1 MPPLRLEGLGKPTI
15 KSCRNA
21 LIASLSRLVI
31 DALEIGKIHI
41 KDRVTQRYRSI
52 GGVDLLIPDH
62 DQLR

>member
-1 MPPLRLEGLGKPTI
+1 MQKCIDRVV
-15 KSCRNA
+15 
-21 LIASLSRLVI
+21 IAMSGMVI

-52 GGVDLLIPDH
+52 GGVDLLIRDH